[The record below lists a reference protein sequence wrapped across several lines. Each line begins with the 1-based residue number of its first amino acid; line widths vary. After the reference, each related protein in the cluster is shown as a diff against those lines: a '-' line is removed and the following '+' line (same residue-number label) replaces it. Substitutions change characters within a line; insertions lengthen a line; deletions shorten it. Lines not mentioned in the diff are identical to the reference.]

1 MILSNCHL
9 HMELPEVHSL
19 KGRRA
24 VLNSLKEKLK
34 KFNLSLLDISGE
46 YAKEADV
53 SFVYL
58 SHDARRAAQYREEIE
73 SMLERNFSE
82 YFYELEYEEV

>member
-1 MILSNCHL
+1 MILCNCHL
-9 HMELPEVHSL
+9 HLELPEVHSL

-34 KFNLSLLDISGE
+34 KFNVSLLDISGE

-53 SFVYL
+53 AFVFL
-58 SHDARRAAQYREEIE
+58 SHDARAAAQYREEVE
-73 SMLERNFSE
+73 SMLHRNFPE
-82 YFYELEYEEV
+82 YYYELEYEEI

>member
-1 MILSNCHL
+1 MMLVSCHL
-9 HMELPEVHSL
+9 HIELPEVHSL

-34 KFNLSLLDISGE
+34 KFNLSVLDLSGE

-53 SFVYL
+53 AFVFL
-58 SHDARRAAQYREEIE
+58 SHDAKSAAQYRTQIE

-82 YFYELEYEEV
+82 FYYELDVEEI

>member
-1 MILSNCHL
+1 MILISVHL

-34 KFNLSLLDISGE
+34 AFNLSLLDVSGE
-46 YAKEADV
+46 YAREADIF
-53 SFVYL
+53 FVYL
-58 SHDARRAAQYREEIE
+58 SHDAKSAAQYKEKIE
-73 SMLERNFSE
+73 AMLERNFSE
-82 YFYELEYEEV
+82 YLYELEYEEV

>member
-1 MILSNCHL
+1 
-9 HMELPEVHSL
+9 MELPEVHSL
-19 KGRRA
+19 KGRRS

-34 KFNLSLLDISGE
+34 KFNVSLLDISGE
-46 YAKEADV
+46 YAKEADIA
-53 SFVYL
+53 FVFL
-58 SHDARRAAQYREEIE
+58 SHNARRAAQYREEVE

>member
-1 MILSNCHL
+1 MIICNCHI

-34 KFNLSLLDISGE
+34 KFNVSFLDISGE
-46 YAKEADV
+46 YAKEADIA
-53 SFVYL
+53 FIFL
-58 SHDARRAAQYREEIE
+58 SHDARSTAQYREEIDG
-73 SMLERNFSE
+73 MLDRNFSE
-82 YFYELEYEEV
+82 YYYELEYEEI

>member
-1 MILSNCHL
+1 MILCNCHL
-9 HMELPEVHSL
+9 HMELPEIHSL

-34 KFNLSLLDISGE
+34 AFNVSVLDLSGE

-53 SFVYL
+53 AFVFL
-58 SHDARRAAQYREEIE
+58 SHDAKSAAQYREKIE
-73 SMLERNFSE
+73 AMLERNFSD
-82 YFYELEYEEV
+82 YFYELDYEEL

>member
-1 MILSNCHL
+1 MILCNCHL

-19 KGRRA
+19 KGRRS

-34 KFNLSLLDISGE
+34 KFNVSLLDISGE
-46 YAKEADV
+46 YAKEADIA
-53 SFVYL
+53 FVFL
-58 SHDARRAAQYREEIE
+58 SHNARRAAQYREEVE

-82 YFYELEYEEV
+82 YFYELEYEEI

>member
-1 MILSNCHL
+1 MILCNCHL

-19 KGRRA
+19 KGRRS

-34 KFNLSLLDISGE
+34 KFNVSLLDISGE
-46 YAKEADV
+46 YAKEADIA
-53 SFVYL
+53 FVFL
-58 SHDARRAAQYREEIE
+58 SHNARSAAQYREEVE

-82 YFYELEYEEV
+82 YFYELEYEEI

>member
-9 HMELPEVHSL
+9 HMELPDVHSL
-19 KGRRA
+19 KGRRS

-34 KFNLSLLDISGE
+34 KFNVSLLDISGE
-46 YAKEADV
+46 YAREADIA
-53 SFVYL
+53 FIYL
-58 SHDARRAAQYREEIE
+58 SHDGRKAAQYREEIE

-82 YFYELEYEEV
+82 YFYELECEEV

>member
-1 MILSNCHL
+1 MILCNCHL
-9 HMELPEVHSL
+9 HMELPDISSL

-34 KFNLSLLDISGE
+34 SFNVSVLDLSGE

-53 SFVYL
+53 VFVFL
-58 SHDARRAAQYREEIE
+58 SPDARSAAQYREKIDA
-73 SMLERNFSE
+73 MLERNFSE
-82 YFYELEYEEV
+82 YMYELEYEEL